1 MRNMMHGCGV
11 KLWRQTYNDSIQAL
25 EGKFFADDYMG
36 PVMPCNKD
44 DCFDSAVEADVAAS
58 HARSFLTGA
67 RQRQRGAAK
76 QANLSSSAAART
88 HPTEPDKAAP
98 AAAPAVDQQAPK
110 LTGHDADRLAAF
122 MQRFMSA
129 EVSKLAHTQQS
140 SARKP

>member
-58 HARSFLTGA
+58 HARSFLVS
-67 RQRQRGAAK
+67 QH
-76 QANLSSSAAART
+76 ANSRKSMC
-88 HPTEPDKAAP
+88 P
-98 AAAPAVDQQAPK
+98 V
-110 LTGHDADRLAAF
+110 
-122 MQRFMSA
+122 MQPMQY
-129 EVSKLAHTQQS
+129 VVCMVCCCQ
-140 SARKP
+140 